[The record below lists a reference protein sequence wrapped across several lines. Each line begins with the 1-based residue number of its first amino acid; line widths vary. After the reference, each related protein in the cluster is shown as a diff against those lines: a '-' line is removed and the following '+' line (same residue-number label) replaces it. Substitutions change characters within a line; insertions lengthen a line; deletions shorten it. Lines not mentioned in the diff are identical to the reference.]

1 MIFSNDFSSNSFSY
15 IKIKIKQ
22 SIFNMNKKSFKM
34 FFRSLLTKLGE
45 VKTDKAVLTY
55 DGDGELEVGMEV
67 FVESGAEDAIEYM
80 HPEDGEYI
88 MEDGRTIVIK
98 DGFVEEI
105 KEAQAQEPT
114 EPTEPTTEP
123 TNENMAE
130 PTEPTTEPVTE
141 PMEPTEPT
149 FDAEAAY
156 NELLVEVQSLKAEL
170 QELKDRVNALLEVP
184 AEEDAFSKQTKNEKT
199 EHKGFM
205 MKCNA

>member
-1 MIFSNDFSSNSFSY
+1 
-15 IKIKIKQ
+15 
-22 SIFNMNKKSFKM
+22 MNKKSFKM

-67 FVESGAEDAIEYM
+67 FVETEADDTIEYM
-80 HPEDGEYI
+80 HPEDGEYV

-105 KEAQAQEPT
+105 KEAEPM
-114 EPTEPTTEP
+114 EPAEPTTEP
-123 TNENMAE
+123 ATENMAE
-130 PTEPTTEPVTE
+130 PTEPMEPTTEPVTE
-141 PMEPTEPT
+141 EPAEPT

-156 NELLVEVQSLKAEL
+156 NELAAEMQAMKAEL

>member
-1 MIFSNDFSSNSFSY
+1 
-15 IKIKIKQ
+15 
-22 SIFNMNKKSFKM
+22 MNKKSFKM

-67 FVESGAEDAIEYM
+67 FVETEANDTIEYM
-80 HPEDGEYI
+80 HPEDGEYV

-105 KEAQAQEPT
+105 KEKVEEPMEPAT
-114 EPTEPTTEP
+114 EPTEP

-130 PTEPTTEPVTE
+130 PTEPMEPTT
-141 PMEPTEPT
+141 EPTEPT

-156 NELLVEVQSLKAEL
+156 NEVLAEVQSLKAEL
-170 QELKDRVNALLEVP
+170 QGLKDQVNELLKVP
-184 AEEDAFSKQTKNEKT
+184 AEEDAFSKQTKNEKN

>member
-1 MIFSNDFSSNSFSY
+1 
-15 IKIKIKQ
+15 
-22 SIFNMNKKSFKM
+22 MNKKSFKM

-67 FVESGAEDAIEYM
+67 FVETGAEDSIEYI
-80 HPEDGEYI
+80 HPEDGEYLA
-88 MEDGRTIVIK
+88 EDGRTIVIK

-105 KEAQAQEPT
+105 KEAEPAEPT
-114 EPTEPTTEP
+114 TEPTTEP

-130 PTEPTTEPVTE
+130 PTEPMEPTTEPTTEPVAE
-141 PMEPTEPT
+141 EPT

-156 NELLVEVQSLKAEL
+156 NEVLAEVQALKAEL
-170 QELKDRVNALLEVP
+170 QELKDKVNALLEVP

>member
-1 MIFSNDFSSNSFSY
+1 
-15 IKIKIKQ
+15 
-22 SIFNMNKKSFKM
+22 MNKKSFKM
-34 FFRSLLTKLGE
+34 FFRSLLTKFGE

-67 FVESGAEDAIEYM
+67 FVETEADDTIEYM
-80 HPEDGEYI
+80 HPEDGEYV

-105 KEAQAQEPT
+105 KEAEPMEPT
-114 EPTEPTTEP
+114 TEPTTEP
-123 TNENMAE
+123 ATENMAE
-130 PTEPTTEPVTE
+130 PTEPME
-141 PMEPTEPT
+141 PMEPTTEPAEPT

-156 NELLVEVQSLKAEL
+156 NEVLAEVQTLKAEL
-170 QELKDRVNALLEVP
+170 QELKDKVNELLKVP
-184 AEEDAFSKQTKNEKT
+184 AEEDAFSKQTKDEKN

>member
-1 MIFSNDFSSNSFSY
+1 
-15 IKIKIKQ
+15 
-22 SIFNMNKKSFKM
+22 MNKKSFKM

-67 FVESGAEDAIEYM
+67 FVETEADDTIEYM
-80 HPEDGEYI
+80 HPEDGEYLA
-88 MEDGRTIVIK
+88 EDGRTIVIK

-105 KEAQAQEPT
+105 KEKVEEPM
-114 EPTEPTTEP
+114 EPTTEP
-123 TNENMAE
+123 TEPATENMAE
-130 PTEPTTEPVTE
+130 PMEPTTE

-156 NELLVEVQSLKAEL
+156 NEVLAEVQTLKAEL
-170 QELKDRVNALLEVP
+170 QVLKDQVNSLLEVP
-184 AEEDAFSKQTKNEKT
+184 AEEDAFSKQTKEEKN

>member
-1 MIFSNDFSSNSFSY
+1 
-15 IKIKIKQ
+15 
-22 SIFNMNKKSFKM
+22 MNKKSFKM

-67 FVESGAEDAIEYM
+67 FVETEADDTIEYV
-80 HPEDGEYI
+80 HPEDGEYV

-105 KEAQAQEPT
+105 KEAQAQEPMEPAT
-114 EPTEPTTEP
+114 EPTEPIT
-123 TNENMAE
+123 ENMAE
-130 PTEPTTEPVTE
+130 PTEPTETVAEPTEPA
-141 PMEPTEPT
+141 EPT
-149 FDAEAAY
+149 FDAEASY
-156 NELLVEVQSLKAEL
+156 NELVAELQTLKADL
-170 QELKDRVNALLEVP
+170 QELKDKVNSLLEVP

>member
-1 MIFSNDFSSNSFSY
+1 
-15 IKIKIKQ
+15 
-22 SIFNMNKKSFKM
+22 MNKKSFKM

-67 FVESGAEDAIEYM
+67 FVETEADDTIEYM

-105 KEAQAQEPT
+105 KEKEMVDEPT
-114 EPTEPTTEP
+114 TEPTTEP
-123 TNENMAE
+123 ATENMEE
-130 PTEPTTEPVTE
+130 PMEPTTEPVTE
-141 PMEPTEPT
+141 EPAEPT

-156 NELLVEVQSLKAEL
+156 NELAAEMQAMKAEL
-170 QELKDRVNALLEVP
+170 QELKDKVNALLEVP

>member
-1 MIFSNDFSSNSFSY
+1 
-15 IKIKIKQ
+15 
-22 SIFNMNKKSFKM
+22 MNKKSFKM

-67 FVESGAEDAIEYM
+67 FVETEAEDTIEYM
-80 HPEDGEYI
+80 HPEDGEYV

-105 KEAQAQEPT
+105 KEAMNEEPA
-114 EPTEPTTEP
+114 TEPTTEP
-123 TNENMAE
+123 ATENMEE
-130 PTEPTTEPVTE
+130 PMEPMEPTTEPTE
-141 PMEPTEPT
+141 PAEPT

-156 NELLVEVQSLKAEL
+156 NELVSQVQSLTAEL
-170 QELKDRVNALLEVP
+170 QELKDRVNSLLEVP

>member
-1 MIFSNDFSSNSFSY
+1 
-15 IKIKIKQ
+15 
-22 SIFNMNKKSFKM
+22 MNKKSFKM

-67 FVESGAEDAIEYM
+67 FVETEADDTIEYM
-80 HPEDGEYI
+80 HPEDGEYV

-105 KEAQAQEPT
+105 KEAEPT
-114 EPTEPTTEP
+114 EPAEPAEPTEPSTENMEEPMEPTTEP
-123 TNENMAE
+123 TE
-130 PTEPTTEPVTE
+130 PA
-141 PMEPTEPT
+141 EPT

-156 NELLVEVQSLKAEL
+156 NEVLAEVQALKAEL
-170 QELKDRVNALLEVP
+170 QELKDKVNSLLEVP
-184 AEEDAFSKQTKNEKT
+184 AEEDAFSKQTKDEKK

>member
-1 MIFSNDFSSNSFSY
+1 
-15 IKIKIKQ
+15 
-22 SIFNMNKKSFKM
+22 MNKKSFKM

-67 FVESGAEDAIEYM
+67 FVETEADDTIEYM
-80 HPEDGEYI
+80 HPEDGEYV

-105 KEAQAQEPT
+105 KEKVEEKPMEPAT
-114 EPTEPTTEP
+114 EPTEPTTE
-123 TNENMAE
+123 NMAE
-130 PTEPTTEPVTE
+130 PTEPMEPTTEPTTEPATENMAEPME
-141 PMEPTEPT
+141 PMEPTTEPT
-149 FDAEAAY
+149 TEPTEPVFDAEAAY
-156 NELLVEVQSLKAEL
+156 NEVLAEMQALKADL
-170 QELKDRVNALLEVP
+170 QELKDKVNSLLEVP

>member
-1 MIFSNDFSSNSFSY
+1 
-15 IKIKIKQ
+15 
-22 SIFNMNKKSFKM
+22 MNKKSFKM
-34 FFRSLLTKLGE
+34 FFRSLLTKFGE

-67 FVESGAEDAIEYM
+67 FVETEANDTIEYV

-105 KEAQAQEPT
+105 KEVEEPM

-123 TNENMAE
+123 SNEEMAE
-130 PTEPTTEPVTE
+130 PTEPMEPTTEPTE
-141 PMEPTEPT
+141 PAEPT

-156 NELLVEVQSLKAEL
+156 NELLAQVQTLKAEL
-170 QELKDRVNALLEVP
+170 QELKDKVNELLQVP
-184 AEEDAFSKQTKNEKT
+184 AEEDAFSKQTKNEKN

>member
-1 MIFSNDFSSNSFSY
+1 
-15 IKIKIKQ
+15 
-22 SIFNMNKKSFKM
+22 MNKKSFKM

-67 FVESGAEDAIEYM
+67 FVETGAEDSIEYV
-80 HPEDGEYI
+80 HPEDGEYLA
-88 MEDGRTIVIK
+88 EDGRTIVIK

-105 KEAQAQEPT
+105 KEAEPT
-114 EPTEPTTEP
+114 EHATEPTEP
-123 TNENMAE
+123 TNENMEE
-130 PTEPTTEPVTE
+130 PTE
-141 PMEPTEPT
+141 PMEPTTEPTEPAEPT

-156 NELLVEVQSLKAEL
+156 NEVLAEVQAMKEEL
-170 QELKDRVNALLEVP
+170 QELKDKVNALLEVP
-184 AEEDAFSKQTKNEKT
+184 AEEDAFSKQTKNEKN

>member
-1 MIFSNDFSSNSFSY
+1 
-15 IKIKIKQ
+15 
-22 SIFNMNKKSFKM
+22 MNKKSFKM

-67 FVESGAEDAIEYM
+67 FVETEADDTIEYM
-80 HPEDGEYI
+80 HPEDGEYLA
-88 MEDGRTIVIK
+88 EDGRTIVIK

-105 KEAQAQEPT
+105 KEKEMVDEPA
-114 EPTEPTTEP
+114 TEP

-130 PTEPTTEPVTE
+130 PTEPMEPTTEPVTE
-141 PMEPTEPT
+141 EPAEPT

-156 NELLVEVQSLKAEL
+156 NEVLAEVQALKAEL
-170 QELKDRVNALLEVP
+170 QELKDKVNSLLEVP
-184 AEEDAFSKQTKNEKT
+184 AEEDAFSRQTKNEKT

>member
-1 MIFSNDFSSNSFSY
+1 
-15 IKIKIKQ
+15 
-22 SIFNMNKKSFKM
+22 MNKKSFKM

-67 FVESGAEDAIEYM
+67 FVETEADDTIEYM
-80 HPEDGEYI
+80 HPEDGEYV

-105 KEAQAQEPT
+105 KEKEMVEEPMEPT
-114 EPTEPTTEP
+114 EPTEPTTVY
-123 TNENMAE
+123 MAE
-130 PTEPTTEPVTE
+130 PTEPAEPVEPVEPTEPA
-141 PMEPTEPT
+141 EPT
-149 FDAEAAY
+149 FDAEASY
-156 NELLVEVQSLKAEL
+156 NELVAEVQALKEEL
-170 QELKDRVNALLEVP
+170 QVLKDKVNSLLEVP
-184 AEEDAFSKQTKNEKT
+184 AEEDAFSRQTKNEKT

>member
-1 MIFSNDFSSNSFSY
+1 
-15 IKIKIKQ
+15 
-22 SIFNMNKKSFKM
+22 MNKKSFKM

-67 FVESGAEDAIEYM
+67 FVETEANDTIEYM
-80 HPEDGEYI
+80 HPEDGEYV

-105 KEAQAQEPT
+105 KEKVEEPMEPAT
-114 EPTEPTTEP
+114 EPTEP

-130 PTEPTTEPVTE
+130 PTEPMEPTTDPT
-141 PMEPTEPT
+141 EPTEPT
-149 FDAEAAY
+149 FNAEAAY
-156 NELLVEVQSLKAEL
+156 NEVLAEVQTLKAEL
-170 QELKDRVNALLEVP
+170 QELKDKVNSLLEVP
-184 AEEDAFSKQTKNEKT
+184 AEEDAFSKQTKNEKN